1 MNVGDGGEGMKSG
14 SGCRGGRCLGCFS
27 IRRII
32 NYNRYLTGFPG
43 NRQLYPSSARGRE
56 GVGDSRV
63 GVTENWR
70 NGG

>member
-1 MNVGDGGEGMKSG
+1 MKSG

-32 NYNRYLTGFPG
+32 NYNRYLTGFLG

-56 GVGDSRV
+56 GVAGWLEIGV